1 MFRGYRCYRGAIY
14 GDGSFSFSRRSLSR
28 RIERK
33 KNAAMLKEVGCGSN
47 TPPAG
52 DAAAAAAAAAAVVK
66 SGVVVGLGGGGG
78 GAGQIG
84 LATENNG
91 SEDGLG
97 CGGCGREIA
106 ERWYLRAADRAWHCG
121 CLRCCHCRVPLAA
134 ELTCFSRD
142 GNIYCKEDY
151 YRCSRCRAGISA
163 SELVMRA
170 RDLVYHVACFTC
182 ASCGTPLNKG
192 DHFGQRDGLVY
203 CRPHY
208 ELVCCA
214 GDYGSGTGSI
224 EDISSPGV
232 SPLPSYY
239 SAAEQSP
246 IASSG
251 TVQKGRPRKRKLSE
265 VTGSELPVTMRLAAG
280 ALELLHPSELS
291 SSMESLAAYDASA
304 GSPGPVHQNQRTKRM
319 RTSFKHHQLR
329 TMKNYFA
336 VNQNPD
342 AKDLKQLAQKTGLSK
357 RVLQVWFQNARAK
370 WRRNM
375 MRQEGGGSASSNSV
389 ACPGTPV
396 PANTAGSPSVGPP
409 TSILTDSNSMPS
421 TSMEELH
428 ALHHLHSG
436 VSSQVSFSDLY

>member
-1 MFRGYRCYRGAIY
+1 
-14 GDGSFSFSRRSLSR
+14 
-28 RIERK
+28 
-33 KNAAMLKEVGCGSN
+33 MLKEVGCGST
-47 TPPAG
+47 TPPPG
-52 DAAAAAAAAAAVVK
+52 DGGGGANGRQIGANE
-66 SGVVVGLGGGGG
+66 GGGGG
-78 GAGQIG
+78 GASRGGIRQPSSYMQYATTRALCFHLGECEWSG
-84 LATENNG
+84 LIPCKIHLKREFAIHSQTHT
-91 SEDGLG
+91 
-97 CGGCGREIA
+97 CGNHIILFA
-106 ERWYLRAADRAWHCG
+106 
-121 CLRCCHCRVPLAA
+121 V
-134 ELTCFSRD
+134 S
-142 GNIYCKEDY
+142 
-151 YRCSRCRAGISA
+151 RCSRCRAGISA

-208 ELVCCA
+208 ELLCCA
-214 GDYGSGTGSI
+214 GDYGGAAGSI
-224 EDISSPGV
+224 EDLGSPGV
-232 SPLPSYY
+232 SPLPAYY
-239 SAAEQSP
+239 EQSS
-246 IASSG
+246 ITSG

-280 ALELLHPSELS
+280 ALADIAIAELLHPTELS
-291 SSMESLAAYDASA
+291 SSMESLAAYDASV

-336 VNQNPD
+336 INQNPD

-370 WRRNM
+370 WRRNL
-375 MRQEGGGSASSNSV
+375 MRQDSSN
-389 ACPGTPV
+389 
-396 PANTAGSPSVGPP
+396 AGSNVGCSGTTVSSSTGNSPTVGPAA
-409 TSILTDSNSMPS
+409 SILGDSNSMPS

>member
-1 MFRGYRCYRGAIY
+1 
-14 GDGSFSFSRRSLSR
+14 
-28 RIERK
+28 
-33 KNAAMLKEVGCGSN
+33 MLKEVGCGSS

-52 DAAAAAAAAAAVVK
+52 DGAVN
-66 SGVVVGLGGGGG
+66 SNRPVGT
-78 GAGQIG
+78 A
-84 LATENNG
+84 ESNS
-91 SEDGLG
+91 SESTLG

-121 CLRCCHCRVPLAA
+121 CLRCCNCRMPLAG
-134 ELTCFSRD
+134 ERTCFARD

-151 YRCSRCRAGISA
+151 YRLFSVSRCSRCREGIFP

-170 RDLVYHVACFTC
+170 RDLVYHVTCFNC
-182 ASCGTPLNKG
+182 ASCGTALNKG

-208 ELVCCA
+208 ELLCCA

-224 EDISSPGV
+224 EDIGSPGV
-232 SPLPSYY
+232 SPLPAYY
-239 SAAEQSP
+239 STAEQSP

-280 ALELLHPSELS
+280 ALELLHPTELS
-291 SSMESLAAYDASA
+291 SSMESLAAYDASV
-304 GSPGPVHQNQRTKRM
+304 GSPGPVHQSQRTKRM

-336 VNQNPD
+336 INQNPD

-357 RVLQVWFQNARAK
+357 RVLQVRRGRIAFAVWFQNARAK

-375 MRQEGGGSASSNSV
+375 MRQEGSGANSNV
-389 ACPGTPV
+389 GCPGTPV
-396 PANTAGSPSVGPP
+396 SSSTAGSPNVAP
-409 TSILTDSNSMPS
+409 TVSILGDSNSMPS

>member
-1 MFRGYRCYRGAIY
+1 
-14 GDGSFSFSRRSLSR
+14 
-28 RIERK
+28 
-33 KNAAMLKEVGCGSN
+33 MLKEVGCGSS
-47 TPPAG
+47 TPPPGDGAISNRQVGAG
-52 DAAAAAAAAAAVVK
+52 D
-66 SGVVVGLGGGGG
+66 
-78 GAGQIG
+78 
-84 LATENNG
+84 NG
-91 SEDGLG
+91 NSDGNLG

-134 ELTCFSRD
+134 ELTCFARD

-151 YRCSRCRAGISA
+151 YRLFAVSRCSRCRAGISA

-208 ELVCCA
+208 ELLCCA
-214 GDYGSGTGSI
+214 GDYGSAASNI
-224 EDISSPGV
+224 EDIGSPGV
-232 SPLPSYY
+232 SPLPAYY

-246 IASSG
+246 IATSG

-280 ALELLHPSELS
+280 ALGYFVSELLHPTELS
-291 SSMESLAAYDASA
+291 SSMESLAAYEASV
-304 GSPGPVHQNQRTKRM
+304 GSPGPVHQSQRTKRM

-336 VNQNPD
+336 INQNPD

-375 MRQEGGGSASSNSV
+375 MRQEGNTTSSNV
-389 ACPGTPV
+389 GCPGTPV
-396 PANTAGSPSVGPP
+396 PSNTAGSPNVGPAA
-409 TSILTDSNSMPS
+409 SILGDSNSMPS

>member
-1 MFRGYRCYRGAIY
+1 
-14 GDGSFSFSRRSLSR
+14 
-28 RIERK
+28 
-33 KNAAMLKEVGCGSN
+33 MLKEVGCGSA
-47 TPPAG
+47 TPPPG
-52 DAAAAAAAAAAVVK
+52 D
-66 SGVVVGLGGGGG
+66 GGGTNNRQVGANEGGGGG
-78 GAGQIG
+78 G
-84 LATENNG
+84 NG
-91 SEDGLG
+91 GGSGGGGGGGGVSIAEGTLG

-106 ERWYLRAADRAWHCG
+106 ERWYLKAADRVWHCG

-134 ELTCFSRD
+134 ELTCFARD

-151 YRCSRCRAGISA
+151 CRLFAVSRCSRCRAGISA

-170 RDLVYHVACFTC
+170 RELVYHVACFTC

-208 ELVCCA
+208 ELLCCA
-214 GDYGSGTGSI
+214 GDYGGAAGSI
-224 EDISSPGV
+224 EDLGSPGV
-232 SPLPSYY
+232 SPLPAYY
-239 SAAEQSP
+239 EQNP

-265 VTGSELPVTMRLAAG
+265 VTGSEFPVTMRLAAG
-280 ALELLHPSELS
+280 ALELLQPTELS
-291 SSMESLAAYDASA
+291 SSMESLAAYDTSV
-304 GSPGPVHQNQRTKRM
+304 GSPGPVHQSQRTKRM

-329 TMKNYFA
+329 TMKTYFA
-336 VNQNPD
+336 LNQNPD

-370 WRRNM
+370 WRRNH
-375 MRQEGGGSASSNSV
+375 MRQESSNAGSNV
-389 ACPGTPV
+389 GCSGTPV
-396 PANTAGSPSVGPP
+396 SSSTGNSPNVGPAAN
-409 TSILTDSNSMPS
+409 ILGDSNSMPS

-436 VSSQVSFSDLY
+436 VSSQVSFSDLYRRRLEMEEDAYSSLSSHLG